1 MDPSADPLSLA
12 LRQLSSGVELTPSD
26 RIACFRALSAGDF
39 DPVVA
44 SGFLAALRFRGET
57 SDDLAA
63 AVEVMRSVML
73 PLAGGDGPLLDTC
86 GTGGDGSNSFNISTA
101 TALVVAAAGVRV
113 VKHGNRAISGKTGSA
128 DVLRELGVPIEAGPA
143 WAAECLAKFGFAFCY
158 APQFHPALANL
169 ADLRRRL
176 GIPTIINLLGPLLN
190 PAGAGY
196 QLLGAGSR
204 SRQILLAQT
213 LAKLHTPHRPG
224 RAMIV
229 HSTLGEFPFDEITLT
244 GPTSVLTVE
253 RDTIV
258 ESTITPEDFGLTTR
272 DADEVLAAVRVSSA
286 AESAF
291 VIRGILAGRFGIAA
305 DIVLVNAAAA
315 FRVIGRVESY
325 AEGITLARETL
336 TSSKVSGLLENL
348 RTSAG

>member
-1 MDPSADPLSLA
+1 LDPSTDPLALA
-12 LRQLSSGVELTPSD
+12 LRQLNAGVELTRTERLD
-26 RIACFRALSAGDF
+26 CFRELSEGRF
-39 DPVVA
+39 DPVLA
-44 SGFLAALRFRGET
+44 AGFLAALRFRGE
-57 SDDLAA
+57 SSADLAA

-86 GTGGDGSNSFNISTA
+86 GTGGDGSGSFNISTA

-128 DVLRELGVPIEAGPA
+128 DVLRELGIPIEAGPE
-143 WAAECLAKFGFAFCY
+143 WAAGCLEAYGFAFCY

-176 GIPTIINLLGPLLN
+176 GIPTVFNLLGPLLN

-213 LAKLHTPHRPG
+213 LARLHTD

-229 HSTLGEFPFDEITLT
+229 HSNLGEYPFDEITLT
-244 GPTSVLTVE
+244 GPTSAMTVE
-253 RDTIV
+253 RDTII
-258 ESTITPEDFGLTTR
+258 ESTIHPEDFGLPTR
-272 DADEVLAAVRVSSA
+272 DSKDVLDAVRVSSA
-286 AESAF
+286 MDSAAL
-291 VIRGILAGRFGIAA
+291 IRRILAGGGGIAA

-315 FRVIGRVESY
+315 FRVIGRVEGFP
-325 AEGITLARETL
+325 EGVALARETL
-336 TSSKVSGLLENL
+336 ASGKVSDLVENL
-348 RTSAG
+348 RRSDR